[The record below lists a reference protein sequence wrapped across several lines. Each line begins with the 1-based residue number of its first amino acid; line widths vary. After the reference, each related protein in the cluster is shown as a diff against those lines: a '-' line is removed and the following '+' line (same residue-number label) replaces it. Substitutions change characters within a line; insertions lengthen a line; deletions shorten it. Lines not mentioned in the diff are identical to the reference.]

1 MTKIAV
7 VKCIPEKNL
16 ECSKEILKNFENH
29 NWVYLSP
36 PKDQTKISTS
46 SILPNGE
53 GIIIASGGSIGESNL
68 CLQSI
73 KNLNNSALSTGK
85 WLENYG
91 LKPNEC
97 IILNSLPLHHISGF
111 MPWWRHH
118 TWRSDYHWISSSL
131 MHKPLQLKQ
140 FSEILANKYR
150 RPLITSLV
158 PTQLL
163 SLINDPDGLKWLQ
176 SLAIIWVGGAFIPKD
191 LADKA
196 RRKSINLAPCYGAT
210 ETVAM
215 VTCLSPKDF
224 LKGSNCVG
232 FPLKD
237 VEIKIN
243 KKNHLKVKT
252 CRMAISKW
260 KNDKFESITDKN
272 GWWEAGDLAQYIT
285 LNNRKAIQI
294 LGRRDSAIN
303 SGGETIFPEDI
314 EMELLKIIS
323 KHKIPIKEIFV
334 LGVSDKKWG
343 QRLVGLIKFKVK
355 KINKYQIIRLLT
367 NLIAD
372 WQPYKKPHK
381 WYDCPKLSRNIN
393 KKWEIKKWQDW
404 IALNRPIDKNSNL
417 IQKATI

>member
-1 MTKIAV
+1 MNKIAV
-7 VKCIPEKNL
+7 VKCIPEQHL
-16 ECSKEILKNFENH
+16 DCSKEILKNFEKH
-29 NWVYLSP
+29 NWVYLAP
-36 PKDQTKISTS
+36 PKDQTKIPTS
-46 SILPNGE
+46 STLPEGE
-53 GIIIASGGSIGESNL
+53 GIIISSGGSIGGPNL

-73 KNLNNSALSTGK
+73 KNLTNSALATGN
-85 WLENYG
+85 WLKNHG

-111 MPWWRHH
+111 MPWWRHR
-118 TWRSDYHWISSSL
+118 TWRSKHHWISPSL

-140 FSEILANKYR
+140 FSEALTNKYR

-158 PTQLL
+158 PTQLS
-163 SLINDPDGLKWLQ
+163 SLIDDSDGLRWLQ
-176 SLAIIWVGGAFIPKD
+176 SLDIIWVGGAMISTD

-215 VTCLSPKDF
+215 VTCLSPNDF
-224 LKGSNCVG
+224 LKGSNSVG
-232 FPLKD
+232 FPLQD
-237 VEIKIN
+237 VEIEIN
-243 KKNHLKVKT
+243 KRNSLKIKT
-252 CRMAISKW
+252 RRIAISKW
-260 KNDKFESITDKN
+260 KNDKFESITDTN

-285 LNNRKAIQI
+285 LKNRKAIQI

-314 EMELLKIIS
+314 EMELMKIIS
-323 KHKIPIKEIFV
+323 KNQLPIKDIFV

-343 QRLVGLIKFKVK
+343 QRLVALTKFKEK
-355 KINKYQIIRLLT
+355 EINRYSIISLLT
-367 NLIAD
+367 DLIVD
-372 WQPYKKPHK
+372 WQPSKKPMN

-404 IALNRPIDKNSNL
+404 IAFNRPIN
-417 IQKATI
+417 

>member
-7 VKCIPEKNL
+7 VKCTPEKNL
-16 ECSKEILKNFENH
+16 ECSEEILKNLENH
-29 NWVYLSP
+29 KWVYLSP
-36 PKDQTKISTS
+36 PKDQTKIPTS
-46 SILPNGE
+46 STLPSGE
-53 GIIIASGGSIGESNL
+53 GIIISSGGSFGGSNL
-68 CLQSI
+68 CLQSL
-73 KNLNNSALSTGK
+73 KNITNSALSTGK

-118 TWRSDYHWISSSL
+118 TWRSDYYWISPSL
-131 MHKPLQLKQ
+131 MHKPLQLRH
-140 FSEILANKYR
+140 FSEVLANKHR

-176 SLAIIWVGGAFIPKD
+176 SLSIIWVGGALLPSN

-196 RRKSINLAPCYGAT
+196 RKKSINLAPCYGAT

-224 LKGSNCVG
+224 LEGSNCVG
-232 FPLKD
+232 FPLED
-237 VEIKIN
+237 VEILIN

-252 CRMAISKW
+252 SRLATLKW
-260 KNDKFESITDKN
+260 KNDRFESITDTN

-303 SGGETIFPEDI
+303 SGGETVFPEAI
-314 EMELLKIIS
+314 EMELIKIIS
-323 KHKIPIKEIFV
+323 KNQIPIKDIFV

-343 QRLVGLIKFKVK
+343 QRLVVLIKFKEK
-355 KINKYQIIRLLT
+355 EINKYPIISLLT
-367 NLIAD
+367 DLIED
-372 WQPYKKPHK
+372 WQPYKKPLK

-393 KKWEIKKWQDW
+393 KKWEIDKWRNW
-404 IALNRPIDKNSNL
+404 IANKRPIN
-417 IQKATI
+417 